1 MTQTFQICN
10 KSKSENESSPV
21 YERLKA
27 VFKSERELD
36 LLIQTVRIFSV
47 NVGMKF
53 GLDKC
58 AVLVLKRGKIT

>member
-10 KSKSENESSPV
+10 KSKSEIESSLV